1 MHPDNVLSSLSYKGS
16 LQKILISSKEIDLV
30 LKSLAK
36 HPFILSATFHKILT
50 NALCTT
56 ARIKNHETLTCFAC
70 GKGRDDLYHYIR
82 CPCISFI
89 FGLPPAF
96 GSLHA
101 PYFTPSTLAKLSVFF
116 ETYYIVSR
124 QYGHSFG
131 KSSFEFIANKTSNIA
146 RHVAIKN
153 RVLHLSHSTC
163 ISYAQVQE
171 YVQSRKSPAHAYN
184 NSVYDAAFTL

>member
-1 MHPDNVLSSLSYKGS
+1 MLSAKEIETITKSLSRT
-16 LQKILISSKEIDLV
+16 
-30 LKSLAK
+30 
-36 HPFILSATFHKILT
+36 PFIVTSTFHKVLA

-56 ARIKNHETLTCFAC
+56 SRIKTHDTLTCFAC
-70 GKGRDDLYHYIR
+70 GKGRDDLYHYIK
-82 CPCISFI
+82 CPRISFI

-101 PYFTPSTLAKLSVFF
+101 SYFTPSTLAKLSVFF

-131 KSSFEFIANKTSNIA
+131 KSSFEFIANKTFNIA

-153 RVLHLSHSTC
+153 RVLHLSHSSC

-171 YVQSRKSPAHAYN
+171 YIQSHMSPAHAYN
-184 NSVYDAAFTL
+184 NSVYDAAFIFAH